1 MSKYK
6 CTNCGNEQ
14 EIVVVEKTITDEYDN
29 KEYKHKVSEKDKCSS
44 CGWTYWKDIVSES
57 K

>member
-14 EIVVVEKTITDEYDN
+14 EIIVVEKTIKDEYDN

-44 CGWTYWKDIVSES
+44 CGWTYWTESE
-57 K
+57 